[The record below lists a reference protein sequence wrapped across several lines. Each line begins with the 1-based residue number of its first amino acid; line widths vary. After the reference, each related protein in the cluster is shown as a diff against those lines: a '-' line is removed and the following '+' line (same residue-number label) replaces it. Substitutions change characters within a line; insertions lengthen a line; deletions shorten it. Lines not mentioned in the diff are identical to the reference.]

1 MTCGIGTGKVS
12 LHHERQPMASF
23 CLVFEETMNAV
34 GQDRTAHFGK
44 GSVPLAAT
52 HPVAAPTFLH
62 KGTNGRWQGVLP
74 KADSTALEAKMLA
87 ELGADCAAWMQAG
100 GNI

>member
-1 MTCGIGTGKVS
+1 
-12 LHHERQPMASF
+12 MASVW
-23 CLVFEETMNAV
+23 LLLEGKTNAI
-34 GQDRTAHFGK
+34 GQDRTAPFGK
-44 GSVPLAAT
+44 GSVPLTAT